1 MKLTTED
8 AALHDA
14 AVRAGIRTAA
24 QALGGALAPLGVT
37 AGVLTG
43 GSWIALGIAAGGS
56 LITSLI
62 AGTAAYL
69 NFIGNGLPEA
79 YSVLASERARSPK
92 HAAE

>member
-1 MKLTTED
+1 MNITTD
-8 AALHDA
+8 DIALHDA

-24 QALGGALAPLGVT
+24 QALGGALVPLGAT
-37 AGVLTG
+37 AGILTG
-43 GSWIALGIAAGGS
+43 GSWLALGIALGGS

-79 YSVLASERARSPK
+79 YGVLARQNTSVPK